1 MTNREEQIKAAIV
14 VTPEAIAFA
23 SPKMNQA
30 AERLAWELTKFVDYL
45 QRLYPDAERHEV
57 TILASVV
64 LQSLPDFFNETPEIT
79 EQLREC
85 AAEVVRWREG

>member
-1 MTNREEQIKAAIV
+1 MNREEQIKAAIV

-23 SPKMNQA
+23 DPAMNQA
-30 AERLAWELTKFVDYL
+30 AQRLAWELTKFVDYL
-45 QRLYPDAERHEV
+45 QRFYPGMDRTEA
-57 TILASVV
+57 TLLASVV
-64 LQSLPDFFNETPEIT
+64 LESLPSLFDEVPEIT